1 MPELIGLKVLVV
13 EDDPQM
19 ARAVELI
26 LGSRGCKVSVAP
38 TAQYALDLLVNQ
50 RFDLIL
56 LDVMLMEMDGYELL
70 REMNR
75 RFGVI
80 AECVIMM
87 SALQGDADLERARQ
101 AGIKSYVTKPFTADD
116 LTSLVKEHLAQMPVS
131 G

>member
-1 MPELIGLKVLVV
+1 MPELIGLKLLVV

-26 LGSRGCKVSVAP
+26 LGSRSCKVSVAP
-38 TAQYALDLLVNQ
+38 TAQSALDLMETHE
-50 RFDLIL
+50 FDLII
-56 LDVMLMEMDGYELL
+56 LDVMLREMDGYELL

-80 AECVIMM
+80 AEHIIMM
-87 SALQGDADLERARQ
+87 SALQSDADLERAQQ

-116 LTSLVKEHLAQMPVS
+116 LTSLVKEHLAQMPV
-131 G
+131 GG